1 MNLKEYMEKERE
13 ALKYAIPQLKEMQTD
28 YFKIIEELLEEIDEL
43 KNPITKSECGFKG
56 CKCKA

>member
-1 MNLKEYMEKERE
+1 MEKERE